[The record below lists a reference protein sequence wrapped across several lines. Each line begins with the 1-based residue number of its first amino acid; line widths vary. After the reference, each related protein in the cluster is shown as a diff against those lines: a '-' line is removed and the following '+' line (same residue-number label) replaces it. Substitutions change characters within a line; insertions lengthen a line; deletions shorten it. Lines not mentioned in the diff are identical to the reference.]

1 MISNLVNEGVMMP
14 LMQTLSTSPK
24 NSLESR
30 SKLFSICTA
39 KQLQN
44 QGRRKANISH
54 KNQEISILYNS
65 EKSKARLTLLQQA
78 MERHGKTKQ
87 RTKDQ
92 VTKTKKDQNSKEKHK
107 SGMDNSASLTPVQ
120 APLTVAC
127 MIVTSL

>member
-54 KNQEISILYNS
+54 TNQEISILTIQ
-65 EKSKARLTLLQQA
+65 KKA
-78 MERHGKTKQ
+78 KQ
-87 RTKDQ
+87 
-92 VTKTKKDQNSKEKHK
+92 
-107 SGMDNSASLTPVQ
+107 
-120 APLTVAC
+120 C
-127 MIVTSL
+127 